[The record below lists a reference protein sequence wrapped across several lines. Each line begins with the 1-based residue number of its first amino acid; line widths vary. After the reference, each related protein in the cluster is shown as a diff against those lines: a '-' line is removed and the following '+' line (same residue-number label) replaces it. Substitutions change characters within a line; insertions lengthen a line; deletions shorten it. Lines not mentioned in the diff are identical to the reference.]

1 MPPPP
6 TPLSEMVDENT
17 GAVRPPKLPVPMLMA
32 GQRNAR
38 NRKMAPLPEDVVILP
53 SGMAVRFK
61 EVIIYSLLTKAH
73 LKIQNNPSAQI
84 VGFVL
89 C

>member
-17 GAVRPPKLPVPMLMA
+17 GAVRPPKLPVPMLMK
-32 GQRNAR
+32 GQRNS
-38 NRKMAPLPEDVVILP
+38 RKMALPLPEDVVILP

-61 EVIIYSLLTKAH
+61 EVMVNSL
-73 LKIQNNPSAQI
+73 SR
-84 VGFVL
+84 
-89 C
+89 

>member
-6 TPLSEMVDENT
+6 TPLSEMADENT

-61 EVIIYSLLTKAH
+61 EVIVNLRY
-73 LKIQNNPSAQI
+73 
-84 VGFVL
+84 
-89 C
+89 

>member
-17 GAVRPPKLPVPMLMA
+17 GVVRPPKLPVPMLMA

-38 NRKMAPLPEDVVILP
+38 NRKMASLPEDVVILP

-61 EVIIYSLLTKAH
+61 EVIMGNSLIMSTLH
-73 LKIQNNPSAQI
+73 CLKMSI
-84 VGFVL
+84 L
-89 C
+89 

>member
-17 GAVRPPKLPVPMLMA
+17 GAVRPPKLPVPMLM
-32 GQRNAR
+32 NAR

-61 EVIIYSLLTKAH
+61 EVMNNLYSLLTKAH

-84 VGFVL
+84 VCFGL